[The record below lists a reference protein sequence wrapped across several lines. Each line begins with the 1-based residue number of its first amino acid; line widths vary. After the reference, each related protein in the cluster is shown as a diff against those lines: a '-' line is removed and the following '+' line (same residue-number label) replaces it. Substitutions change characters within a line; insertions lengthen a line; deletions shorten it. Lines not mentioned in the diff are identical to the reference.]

1 MKGVFIMAT
10 RKVYEVRAVN
20 PYTDQRVFELVS
32 AVSVAQAEYFF
43 KQAHGFY
50 YVGFD
55 TRESCRVGGPMQL
68 SLF

>member
-1 MKGVFIMAT
+1 MAT
-10 RKVYEVRAVN
+10 KKVYEVRAVN
-20 PYTDQRVFELVS
+20 PYTDQRVFQLVS
-32 AVSVAQAEYFF
+32 AVSIAQAEYFF
-43 KQAHGFY
+43 KKEHGFY